1 MENSGNEK
9 IVGLEEDSI
18 DLKFISDL
26 LIKEIQSSIL
36 QPLPSNLYKKI
47 AKKLEYLSSQNY
59 DDIELDIRDKM
70 ILLICESTKLLLW
83 TRYKKLKLN
92 EDDFFSPIP
101 NTSDYSKLTDEEKYI
116 LDAKITRA
124 TRKNAVLDATLDGNE
139 KILDLISQI
148 VRSKRIIIRFLDS
161 VEEFVGMDMNSYGP
175 FDPEDVAILPYENAR
190 SLVESKK
197 AVQINNLQYR
207 TKET

>member
-1 MENSGNEK
+1 MESSDNEK
-9 IVGLEEDSI
+9 ITDLEDDSI

-26 LIKEIQSSIL
+26 LIKEIQSPIL
-36 QPLPSNLYKKI
+36 QSLPSNLYKRI

-83 TRYKKLKLN
+83 SRYKKINLN

-116 LDAKITRA
+116 LDAKIDRA
-124 TRKNAVLDATLDGNE
+124 ERKNAVLDATLDGNE

-148 VRSKRIIIRFLDS
+148 VRSKHIIVRFLDT
-161 VEEFVGMDMNSYGP
+161 VEEFVGMDMNAYGP

-190 SLVESKK
+190 SLVESKR
-197 AVQINNLQYR
+197 AREIYNLQYR